1 MIQNQYYKNE
11 DSPYYIGYMRQN
23 IQFLEEGDRMKMLNN
38 NILSRMNSP
47 EFLKVYDSLLLKL
60 PKTIVRKE
68 GKSNNQ
74 YKKTII
80 LSRTNLSSEMKEL
93 GSKTR
98 IVRFGLSR
106 IVKTVDFEITFGDKE
121 VNTTEYSIELL

>member
-1 MIQNQYYKNE
+1 
-11 DSPYYIGYMRQN
+11 MRQN

-74 YKKTII
+74 YKKTLI